1 MRSMTRAA
9 ATLRLTA
16 LAVAAAMMVTL
27 TGCGKDEDE
36 TTSSGWERIDDGD
49 TADTEA
55 EESAT
60 ADTEAEERA
69 AGSDFAETT
78 SENTTQVQ
86 IGRLILDVPEYYV
99 VEQES
104 DEYYM
109 CAYEANSEACALI
122 ILTTMDADGLTEA
135 EFAGKKDALAASM
148 AGSMVSS
155 EDASVTLVN
164 SKDAEYLGMPGYSYD
179 YTVTIEG
186 IPGTMDVDAFLNT
199 DDDLVYASVYIE
211 VGEYDRDTAT
221 DYGNMMRNAQWAE
234 SLAETETSR
243 GSDFATSTE
252 DSSQDASNGS
262 STSSSSNSSSGSGVD
277 PTVKEAL
284 DSYESMMNSY
294 CDFMERYQ
302 NASQTDALAM
312 LGDYT
317 SMLTQYTDAMS
328 ALSEIDEG
336 SLGGDDLA
344 YYLEVTGRV
353 TKRLLEVGQ

>member
-16 LAVAAAMMVTL
+16 LAVAAAMIVTL

-36 TTSSGWERIDDGD
+36 TTSSGWERIEDGD
-49 TADTEA
+49 TTDTETG
-55 EESAT
+55 ESS
-60 ADTEAEERA
+60 

-86 IGRLILDVPEYYV
+86 IGRLILEVPEYYV
-99 VEQES
+99 LDQQS
-104 DEYYM
+104 DGYYM
-109 CAYEANSEACALI
+109 FTYEADSEACALV
-122 ILTTMDADGLTEA
+122 ILTAFDADGLTEA
-135 EFAGKKDALAASM
+135 DFIGKKDVLAQNM
-148 AGSMVSS
+148 AESAANS
-155 EDASVTLVN
+155 EDGEVTLVD
-164 SKDAEYLGMPGYSYD
+164 SKSAEYMGMPGYSYD

-186 IPGTMDVDAFLNT
+186 IPGTMDMDAFLNT

-234 SLAETETSR
+234 SLAETETTR
-243 GSDFATSTE
+243 GSDFATSTD

-336 SLGGDDLA
+336 SLDGDDLA